1 MGKNKLRDSNICE
14 NCGAS
19 VEVRYCSTCGQ
30 ENSVTRQS
38 FHYLFTHF
46 LEDLIHY
53 DNGFWKTFKLLL
65 YKPYELTHTYLEGK
79 RKMYVAPVKL
89 FIFVNFLAFLLLG
102 MLPDVDKD
110 KSLKNDSNI
119 IEQSKQG
126 KGNGISELLLAYNP
140 KLKTKYTGN
149 ELDKKFTENVKYYFP
164 KLLFIYLPFFAF
176 TLWLFHSKKKWWY
189 FEHGVYTLHFFS
201 TILLL
206 LTLHGVFTFV
216 FDNLNL
222 TTVSSILSVVTFI
235 YIIYIFYHSHH
246 LMYLQSRF
254 ISHVKAFFIVFI
266 NLFIMLFL
274 MLCLFWFSF
283 IML

>member
-1 MGKNKLRDSNICE
+1 
-14 NCGAS
+14 
-19 VEVRYCSTCGQ
+19 
-30 ENSVTRQS
+30 
-38 FHYLFTHF
+38 
-46 LEDLIHY
+46 
-53 DNGFWKTFKLLL
+53 
-65 YKPYELTHTYLEGK
+65 
-79 RKMYVAPVKL
+79 
-89 FIFVNFLAFLLLG
+89 

-164 KLLFIYLPFFAF
+164 KLLVIYLPFFAF

-222 TTVSSILSVVTFI
+222 MTVSSILSVVTFI

-283 IML
+283 ILL